1 MLEKI
6 KNTFKNVSSRNG
18 SYSVGMIAL
27 VVAIVVVINLIA
39 GQLPENVK
47 SIDVSDKKIYQISKT
62 SKKILNKLDSDI
74 TFTVYAQK
82 KSTDDR
88 IKAFL
93 KKYAALSDKITV
105 KWVDPVLHPGELTKN
120 NVEENMILVSDK
132 KTKKTTTV
140 SFSDIIVT
148 DEYSYYTTGSST
160 ESEFDGEGQLTS
172 AVNYVTSDTQK
183 KIYYTSGHGEGTF
196 STSVTDLLGK
206 SNIKQ
211 EELNLVMK
219 NKIPDDCDLLFIY
232 APTKD
237 LTKDEVKLLNNYMD
251 NGGKIYVVLGDADKA
266 QPNLKSFLKKY
277 GIQEVSGYIA
287 DTQRSYQGNYYY
299 IFPELTATGNLAKG
313 LSSDMVLLVNAHG
326 LKVSDPEDDT
336 VTTTEFMKTSSSGY
350 AISDNDQKQGTYTLG
365 VVAEKSKNGSDDSD
379 GETDS
384 SDIADTGRLT
394 VVSSDSLINP
404 DVTDNMSTLENL
416 DLFMNTVT
424 ANYDDVENVSIK
436 AKSLQVT
443 YNTVHHA
450 GIISLFIIFGIP
462 VLILVY
468 GFIQWWKRRK
478 A

>member
-27 VVAIVVVINLIA
+27 VVAIVVVVNLIA

-183 KIYYTSGHGEGTF
+183 KIYYTTGHGEGTF

-211 EELNLVMK
+211 EELNLVIK

-266 QPNLKSFLKKY
+266 QPNLKSFLKK
-277 GIQEVSGYIA
+277 
-287 DTQRSYQGNYYY
+287 
-299 IFPELTATGNLAKG
+299 
-313 LSSDMVLLVNAHG
+313 
-326 LKVSDPEDDT
+326 
-336 VTTTEFMKTSSSGY
+336 
-350 AISDNDQKQGTYTLG
+350 
-365 VVAEKSKNGSDDSD
+365 
-379 GETDS
+379 
-384 SDIADTGRLT
+384 
-394 VVSSDSLINP
+394 
-404 DVTDNMSTLENL
+404 
-416 DLFMNTVT
+416 
-424 ANYDDVENVSIK
+424 
-436 AKSLQVT
+436 
-443 YNTVHHA
+443 
-450 GIISLFIIFGIP
+450 
-462 VLILVY
+462 
-468 GFIQWWKRRK
+468 
-478 A
+478 

>member
-1 MLEKI
+1 
-6 KNTFKNVSSRNG
+6 
-18 SYSVGMIAL
+18 
-27 VVAIVVVINLIA
+27 
-39 GQLPENVK
+39 
-47 SIDVSDKKIYQISKT
+47 
-62 SKKILNKLDSDI
+62 
-74 TFTVYAQK
+74 
-82 KSTDDR
+82 
-88 IKAFL
+88 
-93 KKYAALSDKITV
+93 
-105 KWVDPVLHPGELTKN
+105 
-120 NVEENMILVSDK
+120 
-132 KTKKTTTV
+132 
-140 SFSDIIVT
+140 
-148 DEYSYYTTGSST
+148 
-160 ESEFDGEGQLTS
+160 
-172 AVNYVTSDTQK
+172 
-183 KIYYTSGHGEGTF
+183 
-196 STSVTDLLGK
+196 
-206 SNIKQ
+206 
-211 EELNLVMK
+211 
-219 NKIPDDCDLLFIY
+219 
-232 APTKD
+232 
-237 LTKDEVKLLNNYMD
+237 MD

-299 IFPELTATGNLAKG
+299 IFPELTATGNLANG

-468 GFIQWWKRRK
+468 GFIQLWKRRK

>member
-27 VVAIVVVINLIA
+27 VVAIVVVVNLIA

-120 NVEENMILVSDK
+120 NVEENTILVADK

-183 KIYYTSGHGEGTF
+183 KIYYTTGHGEGTF

-251 NGGKIYVVLGDADKA
+251 NGGKIYVVLGDADKV

-299 IFPELTATGNLAKG
+299 IFPELTATGDLANG

-350 AISDNDQKQGTYTLG
+350 AISDNNQKQGTYTLG
-365 VVAEKSKNGSDDSD
+365 VVAEKSENGSDDSD

-450 GIISLFIIFGIP
+450 GIISLFIILGIP

>member
-27 VVAIVVVINLIA
+27 VVAIVVVVNLIA

-172 AVNYVTSDTQK
+172 AVNYVTGDTQK

-287 DTQRSYQGNYYY
+287 DTQRSYQENYYY
-299 IFPELTATGNLAKG
+299 IFPELTATGDLANG

-379 GETDS
+379 GETDR

>member
-27 VVAIVVVINLIA
+27 VVAIVVVVNLIA

-183 KIYYTSGHGEGTF
+183 KIYYTTGHGEGTF

-287 DTQRSYQGNYYY
+287 DTQRSYQGNYY
-299 IFPELTATGNLAKG
+299 IFPELTATGDLANG

-365 VVAEKSKNGSDDSD
+365 VVAEKSKNGSDDLD

-468 GFIQWWKRRK
+468 GFIQWMKRRK

>member
-27 VVAIVVVINLIA
+27 VVAIVVVVNLIA

-183 KIYYTSGHGEGTF
+183 KIYYTTGHGEGTF

-232 APTKD
+232 
-237 LTKDEVKLLNNYMD
+237 
-251 NGGKIYVVLGDADKA
+251 
-266 QPNLKSFLKKY
+266 
-277 GIQEVSGYIA
+277 GYIA

-299 IFPELTATGNLAKG
+299 IFPELTATGDLAKG

-468 GFIQWWKRRK
+468 GFIRWWKRRK

>member
-27 VVAIVVVINLIA
+27 VVAIVVVVNLIV

-120 NVEENMILVSDK
+120 NVEDNMILVSDK

-183 KIYYTSGHGEGTF
+183 KIYYTTGHGEGTF

-299 IFPELTATGNLAKG
+299 IFPKLTATGDLANG

-379 GETDS
+379 GEIDS

-468 GFIQWWKRRK
+468 GFIQWMKRRK

>member
-6 KNTFKNVSSRNG
+6 KNSFRKAASKNG

-27 VVAIVVVINLIA
+27 VIAIVVVVNLIA
-39 GQLPENVK
+39 GQLPESVK
-47 SIDVSDKKIYQISKT
+47 SVDVSDKKIYQISNT
-62 SKKILNKLDSDI
+62 SKKILKKLDSEV

-93 KKYAALSDKITV
+93 KKYAALSDEVTV

-120 NVEENMILVSDK
+120 NVEENTILVSNK

-140 SFSDIIVT
+140 SFSSIIVS
-148 DEYSYYTTGSST
+148 DASSYYTTGSVS

-172 AVNYVTSDTQK
+172 AINYVTSDTQK
-183 KIYYTSGHGEGTF
+183 KIYYTTGHGEGTF

-206 SNIKQ
+206 SNIQ
-211 EELNLVMK
+211 EEELNLVMK
-219 NKIPDDCDLLFIY
+219 NKIPDDCDLLFMY

-237 LTKDEVKLLNNYMD
+237 ITEDEAKLLNNYMN
-251 NGGKIYVVLGDADKA
+251 NGGKIYVILGDADKS
-266 QPNLKSFLKKY
+266 QPNLNGFQKKY
-277 GIQEVSGYIA
+277 GIQKVNGYIA

-299 IFPELTATGNLAKG
+299 IFPELSATGDLGKG

-326 LKVSDPEDDT
+326 LKVSETKDDT
-336 VTTTEFMKTSSSGY
+336 ITTTEFMKTSSNGY
-350 AISDNDQKQGTYTLG
+350 AVDGEEQKQGTYTLG
-365 VVAEKSKNGSDDSD
+365 VVAEKSKNS
-379 GETDS
+379 S
-384 SDIADTGRLT
+384 SDSESTSTDKEDTGRLT
-394 VVSSDSLINP
+394 VISSDSLINP

-416 DLFMNTVT
+416 DLFINTIT

-443 YNTVHHA
+443 YNTVQHA

-462 VLILVY
+462 IVILVY

>member
-6 KNTFKNVSSRNG
+6 KNSFKKAASKNG

-27 VVAIVVVINLIA
+27 VIAIVVVVNLIA

-47 SIDVSDKKIYQISKT
+47 SVDVSDKKIYQISNT
-62 SKKILNKLDSDI
+62 SKKILKKLDSEV

-88 IKAFL
+88 IKTFL
-93 KKYAALSDKITV
+93 KKYAALSDKVTV

-120 NVEENMILVSDK
+120 NVEENTILVLNK
-132 KTKKTTTV
+132 KTKKNTTV
-140 SFSDIIVT
+140 SFSSIIVS
-148 DEYSYYTTGSST
+148 DASSYYTTGSVS

-172 AVNYVTSDTQK
+172 AINYVTSDTQK
-183 KIYYTSGHGEGTF
+183 KIYYTTGHGEGTF

-206 SNIKQ
+206 SNIQ
-211 EELNLVMK
+211 EEELNLVMK
-219 NKIPDDCDLLFIY
+219 NKIPDDCDLLFMY

-237 LTKDEVKLLNNYMD
+237 ITEDEAKLLNNYMN
-251 NGGKIYVVLGDADKA
+251 NGGKIYVILGDADKS
-266 QPNLKSFLKKY
+266 QPNLNGFLKKY
-277 GIQEVSGYIA
+277 GIQKVNGYIA

-299 IFPELTATGNLAKG
+299 IFPELSATGDLGKG

-326 LKVSDPEDDT
+326 LKVSETKDDT
-336 VTTTEFMKTSSSGY
+336 ITTTEFMKTSSNGY
-350 AISDNDQKQGTYTLG
+350 AVDGEEQKQGTYTLG
-365 VVAEKSKNGSDDSD
+365 VVAEKSKNS
-379 GETDS
+379 S
-384 SDIADTGRLT
+384 SDSESTSTDKEDTGRLT
-394 VVSSDSLINP
+394 VISSDSLINS

-416 DLFMNTVT
+416 DLFINTIT

-443 YNTVHHA
+443 YNTVQHA

-462 VLILVY
+462 LVILVY

>member
-6 KNTFKNVSSRNG
+6 KNTFKNVASKNG

-27 VVAIVVVINLIA
+27 VVAIVVVVNLIA

-47 SIDVSDKKIYQISKT
+47 SVDISDKKIYQISKT
-62 SKKILNKLDSDI
+62 SKKILKKLDSDV

-88 IKAFL
+88 IKTFL

-105 KWVDPVLHPGELTKN
+105 KWVDPVLHPGALTKN
-120 NVEENMILVSDK
+120 NVEENTIVVEDK

-148 DEYSYYTTGSST
+148 DEYSYYTTGSAT
-160 ESEFDGEGQLTS
+160 ESEFDGEGQLTG
-172 AVNYVTSDTQK
+172 AVHYVTSNTQK
-183 KIYYTSGHGEGTF
+183 KLYYTTGHGEGTF

-206 SNIKQ
+206 SNIKE

-237 LTKDEVKLLNNYMD
+237 FTKDEVKLLNSYMK
-251 NGGKIYVVLGDADKA
+251 NGGKIYVILGDSE
-266 QPNLKSFLKKY
+266 QSQSNLKSFLKTY
-277 GIQEVSGYIA
+277 GIQEVDGYIA
-287 DTQRSYQGNYYY
+287 DTQRCYQQNYYY
-299 IFPELTATGNLAKG
+299 IFPELSATGKLAEG
-313 LSSDMVLLVNAHG
+313 LSSNMVLLVNAHG
-326 LKVSDPEDDT
+326 LKVTDPKDDT
-336 VTTTEFMKTSSSGY
+336 VTTTEFMKTSSAGY
-350 AISDNDQKQGTYTLG
+350 AVSDDKQKQGTYTLG
-365 VVAEKSKNGSDDSD
+365 VVAEKSTGDAADSD
-379 GETDS
+379 GESDSTDNEE
-384 SDIADTGRLT
+384 AGRLT
-394 VVSSDSLINP
+394 VISSDSLINP

-424 ANYDDVENVSIK
+424 ANYSDVQNVSIK

-443 YNTVHHA
+443 YNTVQHA
-450 GIISLFIIFGIP
+450 GIISLFIIFGLP

-468 GFIQWWKRRK
+468 GFRQWWKRRK